1 MAHYDYRCPKC
12 GVFELEQSIKDKPHT
27 KCPKCGSDVKRLISA
42 SGVVFKGS
50 GFYVTDHKKDG
61 LHESKHID
69 KLPEIKKENKPAEK
83 PKGTKSSL

>member
-12 GVFELEQSIKDKPHT
+12 GVFELEQSIKEKPLT

-50 GFYVTDHKKDG
+50 GFHVNDYKKDG
-61 LHESKHID
+61 LHETR
-69 KLPEIKKENKPAEK
+69 PMGTAPAKKPDTKAP
-83 PKGTKSSL
+83 KSS